1 LEQVATDIL
10 SLTKLNYN
18 TCKLGDS
25 VPVTIGFSDAV
36 GEILI
41 ANPGIKKISPSFK
54 FYI

>member
-1 LEQVATDIL
+1 M
-10 SLTKLNYN
+10 NYN

-36 GEILI
+36 GEVLI
-41 ANPGIKKISPSFK
+41 ANRGIKKISPNFK